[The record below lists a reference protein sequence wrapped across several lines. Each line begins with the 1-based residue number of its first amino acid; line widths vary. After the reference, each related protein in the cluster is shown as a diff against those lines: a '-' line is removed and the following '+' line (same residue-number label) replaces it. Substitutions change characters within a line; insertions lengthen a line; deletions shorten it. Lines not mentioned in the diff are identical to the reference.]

1 MKTSKSLTYQSPFE
15 GKDLAVTLCQES
27 FWMTQIQMSTLFGC
41 DVRMIHITLKA
52 LFASGELEED
62 IVNKSLDAYTA
73 DGRVYSANFYNLDAI
88 IAVGYRINPK
98 EATHFHIWSMQM
110 LKTHLLEGLEIKE
123 YSIIESIRRKVS
135 HMLAVA

>member
-1 MKTSKSLTYQSPFE
+1 MKASKSLTYQSPFQNR
-15 GKDLAVTLCQES
+15 DLTVTLSQES

-41 DVRMIHITLKA
+41 DVRMVHVTLKA
-52 LFASGELEED
+52 LFASGELEESF
-62 IVNKSLDAYTA
+62 VNKSIDAYTSE
-73 DGRVYSANFYNLDAI
+73 GRAYSANFYNLDAI

-110 LKTHLLEGLEIKE
+110 LKSHLLEGLEIKE